1 MDIDPHIAT
10 TIVENIKGVLQHDI
24 NFFNTEGRVIA
35 STDPTRIGTDHE
47 AALLAAR
54 TGRIVAV
61 DAEHPFAGARDGI
74 NVPVMQ
80 GDTVIAVVGITGER
94 ARVEPFGNVIKKMT
108 EILVRENLEQVS
120 RFDRRMMMTNLTN
133 LLIAP
138 QSDAAPIGYLAT
150 TLGVDL
156 ERPRI
161 VAVGRLEHGTGG
173 DAGATQD
180 GTYDALDALLGG
192 DAEQLYTIY
201 GGEYRLLLDAAR
213 LTADETRDLLV
224 RLGDAAARINGRR
237 LAFGMGD
244 TAHTVA
250 EYHRCYRQARTAAL
264 WSVFAGDRAR
274 TGMADAS
281 AAGAMDTAGVGV
293 DGGVNTGTTATQVMA
308 YDDMGIGLALC
319 SVPDDTA
326 ARFVRNVFDG
336 LTEEEID
343 EADAVF
349 DAYTR
354 HNGSI
359 SRTAEELFLHKN
371 TVQNRLN
378 RITRLTGYNPR
389 ELADHTTLATAF
401 TLRRLIGMADSRIR

>member
-54 TGRIVAV
+54 TGRIIAV

-138 QSDAAPIGYLAT
+138 QSDAAPIGYLAS
-150 TLGVDL
+150 TLGIDL
-156 ERPRI
+156 DRPRI
-161 VAVGRLEHGTGG
+161 VAVGRPESKSGG

-180 GTYDALDALLGG
+180 GTYDALDVLLGG
-192 DAEQLYTIY
+192 NAEHLYTIY
-201 GGEYRLLLDAAR
+201 GGEYRLLLDAAHF
-213 LTADETRDLLV
+213 TPDGVRDLLA
-224 RLGDAAARINGRR
+224 RLGDAASRINGKR
-237 LAFGMGD
+237 LAFGVGD
-244 TAHTVA
+244 TAHTAA

-274 TGMADAS
+274 TGMTGATAAD
-281 AAGAMDTAGVGV
+281 DTDATGTVV
-293 DGGVNTGTTATQVMA
+293 DGEANTGDATTRVMV

-319 SVPDDTA
+319 AVPDDTA
-326 ARFVRNVFDG
+326 ARFVRNVFGG

-343 EADAVF
+343 EANAVF

-359 SRTAEELFLHKN
+359 SHTAEELFLHKN

-378 RITRLTGYNPR
+378 KITRLTGYNPR
-389 ELADHTTLATAF
+389 ELADHSTLAAAF
-401 TLRRLIGMADSRIR
+401 TLRRLMNMA